1 MYRPVNSD
9 MIDLLIIY
17 QWIVERAEVSTVIQ
31 RICTEMTKLS
41 VSDLTMTSRT
51 LKAPSNVEMEFGTC
65 TMGY

>member
-9 MIDLLIIY
+9 MIDLLSIY
-17 QWIVERAEVSTVIQ
+17 QWIVERAEVSTVLQ
-31 RICTEMTKLS
+31 RICTEMTKVS

>member
-1 MYRPVNSD
+1 

-17 QWIVERAEVSTVIQ
+17 QWIVERAEVSTVLQ
-31 RICTEMTKLS
+31 RICTEMTEVS

-51 LKAPSNVEMEFGTC
+51 LKAPSNVEMAFGTC